1 VYISQLFAHD
11 NFFKSVDKTHFSMVV
26 FGTVVIYEWRMKT
39 IDGIAFIDFLEQK
52 AGKKL
57 STYADI
63 EVDCLL
69 CTGGS

>member
-1 VYISQLFAHD
+1 M
-11 NFFKSVDKTHFSMVV
+11 DKTHFSVV
-26 FGTVVIYEWRMKT
+26 VLDIVVIYEWRMKT
-39 IDGIAFIDFLEQK
+39 IDGIAFIDFLEHK

>member
-1 VYISQLFAHD
+1 V
-11 NFFKSVDKTHFSMVV
+11 VV
-26 FGTVVIYEWRMKT
+26 FDIVVIYEWRMKT
-39 IDGIAFIDFLEQK
+39 IDGIAFIDFLEHK

-57 STYADI
+57 SIYADI

>member
-1 VYISQLFAHD
+1 
-11 NFFKSVDKTHFSMVV
+11 MVV

-39 IDGIAFIDFLEQK
+39 IDGIAFIDFLEHK